1 MLAIAAHA
9 AAPAEPARETVRT
22 TSAPILVD
30 ADWDL
35 LLPANERQS
44 PPEPPPP
51 LHNYLGEGSPAAKQ
65 TGSAAVNAKLDG
77 QLIKIPGFIVPLSE
91 DSEGLVTEFF
101 LVPYVGACIHVP
113 PPPPN
118 QIVYVKPMEPVQA
131 PGLGDAYWVTGR
143 MHVQTRNTP
152 LASAAYSITADKVVP
167 YTYDKK

>member
-9 AAPAEPARETVRT
+9 AAPAEPAREAVRT

-51 LHNYLGEGSPAAKQ
+51 LHNYLGEGSPAAKR

-77 QLIKIPGFIVPLSE
+77 QLIEIPGFIVPLSE

-131 PGLGDAYWVTGR
+131 PGLGDGSLGDGA
-143 MHVQTRNTP
+143 HACPNPQ
-152 LASAAYSITADKVVP
+152 YSISLRGLFDHGRQSCALYV
-167 YTYDKK
+167 